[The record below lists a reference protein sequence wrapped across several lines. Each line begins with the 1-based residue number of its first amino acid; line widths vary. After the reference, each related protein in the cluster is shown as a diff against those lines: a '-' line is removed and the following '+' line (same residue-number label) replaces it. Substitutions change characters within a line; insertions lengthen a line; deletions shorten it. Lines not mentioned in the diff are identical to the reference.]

1 MEKKVIVIA
10 KKDCHFCEVL
20 LYEMIEIN
28 KLKPYTIMDNVAPEL
43 FSDFS
48 KHFSVNRFP
57 AVQIDNGVEF
67 ITIHMDKD
75 QITDSPNYIYVNNI
89 GEMLDKTLEFISE

>member
-43 FSDFS
+43 FSDFV
-48 KHFSVNRFP
+48 KHFAVNRFP
-57 AVQIDNGVEF
+57 AIQIDNGVEF
-67 ITIHMDKD
+67 ITIHMDKNQTID
-75 QITDSPNYIYVNNI
+75 NPNYIYVNNI
-89 GEMLDKTLEFISE
+89 GEMLDKVLELISE